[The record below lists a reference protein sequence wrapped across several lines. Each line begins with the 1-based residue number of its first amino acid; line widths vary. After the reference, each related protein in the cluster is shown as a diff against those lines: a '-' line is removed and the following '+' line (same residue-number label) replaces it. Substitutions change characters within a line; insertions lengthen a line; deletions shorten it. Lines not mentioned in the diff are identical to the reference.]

1 MPVRISGMMLAAL
14 IGDHRILLPASGLFV
29 ALLLGRCGQDHH
41 SSGQFSG
48 RYDDRLHGAPL
59 ISVSVLKL
67 EGGILE

>member
-48 RYDDRLHGAPL
+48 GYDDRLHGAPL
-59 ISVSVLKL
+59 FLYL
-67 EGGILE
+67 F